1 MATWPCAGLHSSSYK
16 GNMML
21 KKTRGFTLIE
31 LMIVVAVLS
40 IIVAVGYPSYM
51 EHVKKSRRAE
61 GMGQL
66 LELADRMER
75 SYSDRGTY
83 PTNIS
88 EVYVATTDNGFYTL
102 SIVSADNVSFTVSAA
117 PTSLGKQNTDKC
129 KTFTLTSLGQ
139 KSISGSVPNSQCWK

>member
-1 MATWPCAGLHSSSYK
+1 
-16 GNMML
+16 MM

-40 IIVAVGYPSYM
+40 IIVAIGYPSYM

-75 SYSDRGTY
+75 AYSDRGTY

-88 EVYVATTDNGFYTL
+88 EVYVATTDGGFYTL
-102 SIVSADNVSFTVSAA
+102 SIVSANNISFTVNAA
-117 PTSLGKQNTDKC
+117 PTSLGKQDTDKC

-139 KSISGSVPNSQCWK
+139 QSVTDISMKDQCWK

>member
-1 MATWPCAGLHSSSYK
+1 
-16 GNMML
+16 MMV

-31 LMIVVAVLS
+31 LMMVLAVLS

-75 SYSDRGTY
+75 AYSDLGTY
-83 PTNIS
+83 PTSVS
-88 EVYVATTDNGFYTL
+88 EVYVATTDGGFYTL
-102 SIVSADNVSFTVSAA
+102 SVVSANNVSFTVSAA
-117 PTSLGKQNTDKC
+117 PTSLGGQNDDK
-129 KTFTLTSLGQ
+129 
-139 KSISGSVPNSQCWK
+139 

>member
-1 MATWPCAGLHSSSYK
+1 M
-16 GNMML
+16 N

-31 LMIVVAVLS
+31 LMIVIAILA

-75 SYSDRGTY
+75 AYSDSGTY
-83 PTNIS
+83 PTVIS
-88 EVYVATTDNGFYTL
+88 EVYVATTDGGFYTL
-102 SIVSADNVSFTVSAA
+102 SIVSANNVSFTVSAA
-117 PTSLGKQNTDKC
+117 PTSLGRQNDDKC
-129 KTFTLTSLGQ
+129 ETFTLTSLGQ
-139 KSISGSVPNSQCWK
+139 KSVSDSSLNSHCWK

>member
-1 MATWPCAGLHSSSYK
+1 MI
-16 GNMML
+16 

-40 IIVAVGYPSYM
+40 IIVAIGYPSYM
-51 EHVKKSRRAE
+51 EHIKKSRRAE

-75 SYSDRGTY
+75 AYSDRGTY

-88 EVYVATTDNGFYTL
+88 EVYVATTDGGFYTL
-102 SIVSADNVSFTVSAA
+102 SIVSANNISFTVNAA
-117 PTSLGKQNTDKC
+117 PTSLGKQDTDKC

-139 KSISGSVPNSQCWK
+139 KSVTNSSMNDQCWK

>member
-1 MATWPCAGLHSSSYK
+1 
-16 GNMML
+16 MML

-31 LMIVVAVLS
+31 LMIVIAVLS
-40 IIVAVGYPSYM
+40 IIFAVGYPSYM

-75 SYSDRGTY
+75 AYSDRGTY

-102 SIVSADNVSFTVSAA
+102 SIVTANNVSFTVSAA

-129 KTFTLTSLGQ
+129 KTFTLNSLGQ

>member
-1 MATWPCAGLHSSSYK
+1 M
-16 GNMML
+16 N

-31 LMIVVAVLS
+31 LMIVLAILS

-61 GMGQL
+61 GMGHL

-75 SYSDRGTY
+75 AYSDQGFYPPAGTVS
-83 PTNIS
+83 N
-88 EVYVATTDNGFYTL
+88 VYVATTDGGFYTL
-102 SIVSADNVSFTVSAA
+102 SIVSANNVAYTVSAA
-117 PTSLGKQNTDKC
+117 PTSLGRQNDDKC

>member
-1 MATWPCAGLHSSSYK
+1 
-16 GNMML
+16 MML

-31 LMIVVAVLS
+31 LMIVLAILS

-51 EHVKKSRRAE
+51 EHIKKSRRAE

-75 SYSDRGTY
+75 AYSDTSTY
-83 PTNIS
+83 PTS
-88 EVYVATTDNGFYTL
+88 VSDVYVATTDGGFYTL
-102 SIVSADNVSFTVSAA
+102 SIVSANNVAYTVSAA
-117 PTSLGKQNTDKC
+117 PTSLGRQNDDKC

>member
-1 MATWPCAGLHSSSYK
+1 MI
-16 GNMML
+16 
-21 KKTRGFTLIE
+21 KKTDGFTLIE
-31 LMIVVAVLS
+31 LMIVLAVLS
-40 IIVAVGYPSYM
+40 IIVAIGYPSYQ

-75 SYSDRGTY
+75 AYSDRGTY

-88 EVYVATTDNGFYTL
+88 EVYVATTDGGFYTL
-102 SIVSADNVSFTVSAA
+102 SIVTANNVSFTVSAS
-117 PTSLGKQNTDKC
+117 PTSLGKQDTDKC
-129 KTFTLTSLGQ
+129 KTFTLTSLGK

>member
-1 MATWPCAGLHSSSYK
+1 MI
-16 GNMML
+16 

-40 IIVAVGYPSYM
+40 IIVAIGYPSYL

-88 EVYVATTDNGFYTL
+88 EVYVATTDGGYYTL
-102 SIVSADNVSFTVSAA
+102 SIITANNVSFEVRAT
-117 PTSLGKQNTDKC
+117 PTSLGNQDDDKC
-129 KTFTLTSLGQ
+129 EAFTLTSLGQ
-139 KSISGSVPNSQCWK
+139 KSVTNSSLTDHCWK